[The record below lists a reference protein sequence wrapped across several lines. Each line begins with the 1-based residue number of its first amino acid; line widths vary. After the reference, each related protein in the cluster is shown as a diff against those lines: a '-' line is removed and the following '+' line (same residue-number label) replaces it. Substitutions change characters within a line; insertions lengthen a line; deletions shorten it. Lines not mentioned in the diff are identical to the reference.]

1 MTRIRDKIKASS
13 VVIGG
18 ADLTATTTTFSRHF
32 SKHVSVPNHKE
43 NSRFASD
50 IKSSHFEIGPGGL
63 TRPSEM
69 KEKY

>member
-18 ADLTATTTTFSRHF
+18 ADLTATTTFSRHF
-32 SKHVSVPNHKE
+32 SKHVSVPNLKE

-63 TRPSEM
+63 ARPSEM